1 MVPLGKMLMNND
13 IRIAVDAPDHPKIRK
28 LRARLTD
35 SAFLYLFY
43 LWRHTARYCPD
54 GKLKGMDKED
64 IELASEWP
72 GERGIFVDT
81 LIELR
86 LLEYKNEEYLIHD
99 WKDWNPYAANAP
111 KRKQAAKKAACLKWN
126 AKMGNN
132 KRNRS
137 ERLSLARQKGR
148 HTKLEWNEMLSFF
161 SGICVK
167 CEGESG
173 LERVDKDHII
183 PIYQGGSDSIK
194 NLQPLCAKCNA
205 GKGPNNHDY
214 RADYCRKH
222 GLILPL
228 EWQANA
234 CGTHALMS
242 PPSPVPVPVPEPN
255 TKTKPCRQWLDDDVE
270 LKLARWFIKLLDD
283 RQYEWKGGK
292 KPDEQK
298 WAIEF
303 DKLIRID
310 KREPKRIAEV
320 FKWCQAPG
328 NFWRKNILSPHKLRS
343 QWGALTE
350 AIKAEQQP
358 KISVTPRRSQDGWLI
373 YPPDGGGRNLCN
385 KHKISMPAGQ
395 KCPECAEAENAH
407 S

>member
-1 MVPLGKMLMNND
+1 MLWFKHFCNASDGEFVSLIESQFGLEGYARWFKLLEKVGSRMDKSDLCEATFPVRFWCQYLVVRRPLLLRYLSVISQLGKIETITNGQLLT
-13 IRIAVDAPDHPKIRK
+13 IRIPKMLEIKDEYSKKSGHYPDNVLPKNID
-28 LRARLTD
+28 TD
-35 SAFLYLFY
+35 IDTEV
-43 LWRHTARYCPD
+43 RI
-54 GKLKGMDKED
+54 KKE
-64 IELASEWP
+64 
-72 GERGIFVDT
+72 T
-81 LIELR
+81 
-86 LLEYKNEEYLIHD
+86 
-99 WKDWNPYAANAP
+99 
-111 KRKQAAKKAACLKWN
+111 
-126 AKMGNN
+126 
-132 KRNRS
+132 
-137 ERLSLARQKGR
+137 
-148 HTKLEWNEMLSFF
+148 
-161 SGICVK
+161 
-167 CEGESG
+167 
-173 LERVDKDHII
+173 
-183 PIYQGGSDSIK
+183 
-194 NLQPLCAKCNA
+194 
-205 GKGPNNHDY
+205 
-214 RADYCRKH
+214 
-222 GLILPL
+222 
-228 EWQANA
+228 
-234 CGTHALMS
+234 
-242 PPSPVPVPVPEPN
+242 N

-310 KREPKRIAEV
+310 KREPKRIAEI

-395 KCPECAEAENAH
+395 KCPECAEAENAR